1 MAEGK
6 NGLYLHG
13 AGMVRGKKEG
23 KEELIHVLI
32 PMVGSRKVA
41 TALCSGGYLP
51 GDLQDGWC
59 VPSSL

>member
-13 AGMVRGKKEG
+13 TGVVRGKKKG

-32 PMVGSRKVA
+32 PVVGSRKVA
-41 TALCSGGYLP
+41 TALCSGGYLL